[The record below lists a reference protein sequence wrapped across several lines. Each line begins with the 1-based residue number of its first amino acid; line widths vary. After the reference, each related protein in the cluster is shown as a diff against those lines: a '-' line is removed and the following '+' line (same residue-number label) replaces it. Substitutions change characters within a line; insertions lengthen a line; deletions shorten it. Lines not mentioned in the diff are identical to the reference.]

1 MAETNVEHPAAT
13 GHDLPAAPRFS
24 LRGML
29 IGLHLTSTLLS
40 LPGVGLFVWQ
50 MVGPFAAIAAMVLA
64 AQCAIMLLLAILGW
78 LPTRVDDAAEAC
90 RQTPISGPP

>member
-1 MAETNVEHPAAT
+1 MVESNVEHSAALGT
-13 GHDLPAAPRFS
+13 DLPAAPRFS

-50 MVGPFAAIAAMVLA
+50 MVGPFAAVAATVVA

-78 LPTRVDDAAEAC
+78 LPTKVDDPTEAC
-90 RQTPISGPP
+90 RQPPICGPP